1 MNNIENQI
9 SRMKAM
15 MNYGLQTEGK
25 KKNSYSTIE
34 YQREGADG
42 KMYGIVRE
50 GAKFYIKVA
59 SKNNG
64 NVVAESFD
72 YIGGFRNRKDHEY
85 TSYAN
90 ALKQFELKMASVN
103 ESVGNKKIMVEAW
116 NPEKKEQLA
125 VEATEKMRR
134 EIMRQRQIMGNA
146 TIIQEKKNYTVDLS
160 EACDKVDADCAAT
173 QKSNIKKSKDGKGE
187 PTCNG
192 GDPYTEKVD
201 AEQKATQSTNGKKE
215 FKPVME
221 NEQVLGWNDNADYLD
236 TTHGTEIGDTAPYTE
251 GEGTKKEVDNG
262 VVEEG
267 VAMHN
272 TDNQNSPEVGTNEV
286 GDDAPFTKTVT
297 EACEDDEFEMEE
309 PFGDEEVMDDE
320 FDTEEPMGDE
330 FNVDAEV
337 ATDEVADDELVD
349 DDASIE
355 SRLASIEEMMNK
367 IADALNVDKY
377 DDEPLYDDAKGE
389 GSAEFDA
396 EEPMGD
402 ELEGE
407 TEFEVEPSDDEEV
420 TEEEYNVFESASY
433 RRMMEDK
440 MDYFGKHPAYQKSP
454 IDLPSNKHQEYPG
467 NYDMNDDSVQSEEPF
482 GKEIGDSAPYEIS
495 PEAIENAITESIKRI
510 LKKKI

>member
-1 MNNIENQI
+1 
-9 SRMKAM
+9 
-15 MNYGLQTEGK
+15 
-25 KKNSYSTIE
+25 
-34 YQREGADG
+34 
-42 KMYGIVRE
+42 
-50 GAKFYIKVA
+50 
-59 SKNNG
+59 
-64 NVVAESFD
+64 
-72 YIGGFRNRKDHEY
+72 
-85 TSYAN
+85 
-90 ALKQFELKMASVN
+90 
-103 ESVGNKKIMVEAW
+103 
-116 NPEKKEQLA
+116 
-125 VEATEKMRR
+125 
-134 EIMRQRQIMGNA
+134 
-146 TIIQEKKNYTVDLS
+146 
-160 EACDKVDADCAAT
+160 
-173 QKSNIKKSKDGKGE
+173 
-187 PTCNG
+187 
-192 GDPYTEKVD
+192 
-201 AEQKATQSTNGKKE
+201 
-215 FKPVME
+215 
-221 NEQVLGWNDNADYLD
+221 
-236 TTHGTEIGDTAPYTE
+236 
-251 GEGTKKEVDNG
+251 
-262 VVEEG
+262 
-267 VAMHN
+267 
-272 TDNQNSPEVGTNEV
+272 
-286 GDDAPFTKTVT
+286 
-297 EACEDDEFEMEE
+297 MEE

-330 FNVDAEV
+330 FDVDAEV

-389 GSAEFDA
+389 GSA